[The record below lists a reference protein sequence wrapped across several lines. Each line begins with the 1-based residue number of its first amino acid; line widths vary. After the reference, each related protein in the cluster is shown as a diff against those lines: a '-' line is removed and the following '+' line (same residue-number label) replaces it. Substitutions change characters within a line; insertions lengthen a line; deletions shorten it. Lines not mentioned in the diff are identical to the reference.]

1 MLPRHCSQIL
11 PVKGEEARLSRLPSF
26 AVVALFMAGTQEWR
40 WQCLAVASD
49 FLLLAH
55 ANAVCCCRPQIIN
68 YASPEGDQLPFFP
81 KVTGGVYK
89 SNRSSL
95 SLLIVPSLFILGFW
109 KANLH
114 RYDSNLQGL
123 RVQGLLQ
130 MNSFPT
136 LWVCYFALLER
147 GSERQKQIGGGKILG
162 GRDGHN
168 ENHFESSL
176 KKTFLL

>member
-109 KANLH
+109 KANLQQIWLKFAGTPSPGSTTNEFFPNPVGVLFCTPGK
-114 RYDSNLQGL
+114 RFRTTETNWWRKDPGWQG
-123 RVQGLLQ
+123 R
-130 MNSFPT
+130 P
-136 LWVCYFALLER
+136 
-147 GSERQKQIGGGKILG
+147 
-162 GRDGHN
+162 
-168 ENHFESSL
+168 
-176 KKTFLL
+176 